1 MPRSPLEITIKED
14 VVLREIRNLQQALG
28 NAFHPRELDKMAQF
42 ATVNAAR
49 ALQDPVRRESPDRS
63 GFMDKQVKG
72 RRSRLTRPG
81 AIVGPVGGK
90 KGAWYA
96 KFVVY
101 GTKAHRIY
109 GSVGG
114 KADFLGASINKPLK
128 LISGQTV
135 NAVRHPGA
143 QSNNFVVRAAE
154 RNIDRATDAYAAS
167 MAKFM
172 TDDHF
177 RQKVI
182 GLQAYYRSRYG
193 ADTRK
198 VNG

>member
-1 MPRSPLEITIKED
+1 MARSPLEISIKED

-28 NAFHPRELDKMAQF
+28 DAFNPRELDKMAQF

-49 ALQDPVRRESPDRS
+49 ALQDSVRDESPDLT
-63 GFMDKQVKG
+63 GFMDKKVKG

-101 GTKAHRIY
+101 GTRAHRIY

-114 KADFLGASINKPLK
+114 KADLLGAAINKPLK

-154 RNIDRATDAYAAS
+154 RNIDRATDAYTAS

-177 RQKVI
+177 RQKVV
-182 GLQAYYRSRYG
+182 GLQATYRSKYG

>member
-1 MPRSPLEITIKED
+1 MPRSPLEITIQQD
-14 VVLREIRNLQQALG
+14 VVLREIKNLQDALG

-49 ALQDPVRRESPDRS
+49 ALQDSVRRESPDRS

-128 LISGQTV
+128 LLSGQTV

-143 QSNNFVVRAAE
+143 QSNNFVVRASE
-154 RNIDRATDAYAAS
+154 RNIDRATDAYVAS

-177 RQKVI
+177 RQKVV
-182 GLQAYYRSRYG
+182 GLNAYYRSRYG

>member
-1 MPRSPLEITIKED
+1 MPRSPLEVVIKD
-14 VVLREIRNLQQALG
+14 DLVLREIANLRAALG
-28 NAFHPRELDKMAQF
+28 SAFSPRELDKMAQF

-49 ALQDPVRRESPDRS
+49 AIQQDVKAESPDRT

-81 AIVGPVGGK
+81 AIVGPVQGK
-90 KGAWYA
+90 SKAWYA

-101 GTKAHRIY
+101 GTKPHRIY
-109 GSVGG
+109 GGVGAG
-114 KADFLGASINKPLK
+114 ADLIGAVINKPLK
-128 LISGQTV
+128 LLSGQTV
-135 NAVRHPGA
+135 AAVRHPGA
-143 QSNNFVVRAAE
+143 RSNDFVQRAAQ
-154 RNIDRATDAYAAS
+154 RNADKIADAYTAS

-177 RQKVI
+177 RKKVV
-182 GLQAYYRSRYG
+182 GLEAYYRSRYG
-193 ADTRK
+193 ADTRR

>member
-1 MPRSPLEITIKED
+1 MPRSPLEITIQQD
-14 VVLREIRNLQQALG
+14 VVLREIRNLQAALG
-28 NAFHPRELDKMAQF
+28 DAFNPRELDKMAQF

-49 ALQDPVRRESPDRS
+49 SVQADVRHESPDRT
-63 GFMDKQVKG
+63 GFMDKQVKA

-81 AIVGPVGGK
+81 AIVGPVQGAAK
-90 KGAWYA
+90 AWYA
-96 KFVVY
+96 KFVVH
-101 GTKAHRIY
+101 GTKPHRIY
-109 GSVGG
+109 GGVGG
-114 KADFLGASINKPLK
+114 RADFIGAAINKPLK
-128 LISGQTV
+128 LVSGQTV
-135 NAVRHPGA
+135 AAVRHPGA
-143 QSNNFVVRAAE
+143 KSNDFVQRAAE
-154 RNIDRATDAYAAS
+154 RNIAKITDAYTAS

-198 VNG
+198 VSG

>member
-1 MPRSPLEITIKED
+1 MPRSPLEITIQQD
-14 VVLREIRNLQQALG
+14 VVLREIKNLQDALG

-49 ALQDPVRRESPDRS
+49 ALQDSVRRESPDRS
-63 GFMDKQVKG
+63 GFMHKQVKG

-128 LISGQTV
+128 LLSGQTV

-143 QSNNFVVRAAE
+143 QSNNFVVRASE
-154 RNIDRATDAYAAS
+154 RNIDRATDAYVAS

-177 RQKVI
+177 RQKVV
-182 GLQAYYRSRYG
+182 GLNAYYRSRYG